1 MGGKVFPKENQ
12 KKLNLKIKEMSAHIK
27 YLEKQVNFLLNE
39 IDNIQKPIRSRKK
52 VVAPPVY
59 DPDAFRKSFL
69 KKFKRE
75 VLGQDEE

>member
-1 MGGKVFPKENQ
+1 MGGKTFPKENE
-12 KKLNLKIKEMSAHIK
+12 KKLKLQIREMQAHIRS
-27 YLEKQVNFLLNE
+27 LEKQVTFLMNE
-39 IDNIQKPIRSRKK
+39 IENIQKPVRNRKK
-52 VVAPPVY
+52 NEPPPAH